1 MYIYVKILVFR
12 LLILFTSM
20 FGARCLL
27 GREWAK
33 LLQTLLRGSPQNG
46 RIDMLLFSR
55 FISLLMSST
64 SVVNPKV
71 GGS

>member
-1 MYIYVKILVFR
+1 
-12 LLILFTSM
+12 M

-27 GREWAK
+27 GRVWAK
-33 LLQTLLRGSPQNG
+33 LSQTLLRGSPQNG
-46 RIDMLLFSR
+46 RIDMLLFSW